1 MITWINE
8 FLAKNV
14 WLQKRLADVGRP
26 MTPWIK
32 GIGQFTFFGF
42 ETIRWSFVGT
52 FRTRVFFREMVKIGV
67 NSTLII
73 ALVGLFAGM
82 VFALQTGS
90 AFKTFNAETL
100 VGSTV
105 GIALSRELAPVFTAL
120 MIVARAGSAMAA
132 EIGTMAVTEQI
143 DALRAMAI
151 HPIQYL
157 VVPRVI
163 ASIVMVPL
171 LVGIFNALGLLGA
184 YFVSVYLMQIPEGPY
199 LYRYRILVDPEDFYQ
214 GLIKGV
220 LFGLLFSLI
229 ACYKGYH
236 TTQGAEGVGRS
247 TTQAV
252 VAASVSVLILNYFLA
267 TWLLQLFPD

>member
-1 MITWINE
+1 LIDYLQDFFARNPQLNQM
-8 FLAKNV
+8 LA
-14 WLQKRLADVGRP
+14 RAGRP
-26 MTPWIK
+26 
-32 GIGQFTFFGF
+32 FTKSIQGLGRFVYF
-42 ETIRWSFVGT
+42 TTDAVRWMFVGP
-52 FRTRVFFREMVKIGV
+52 FHTRVLFKEMQKIGV

-90 AFKTFNAETL
+90 AFRLFNAESL

-132 EIGTMAVTEQI
+132 EIGTMGVTEQI
-143 DALRAMAI
+143 DALRSMAI
-151 HPIQYL
+151 NPTNYL

-163 ASIVMVPL
+163 ATTVMVPL
-171 LVGIFNALGLLGA
+171 LVGVFNALGLLGS
-184 YFVSVYLMQIPEGPY
+184 YWVSIYLLQIPEGPY
-199 LYRYRILVDPEDFYQ
+199 LYRYQMLVEPDDFYQ

-220 LFGLLFSLI
+220 VFGFILSLI

-236 TTQGAEGVGRS
+236 TTNGAEGVGRS
-247 TTQAV
+247 TTEAV
-252 VAASVSVLILNYFLA
+252 VAGSVTVLIANYFLA
-267 TWLLQLFPD
+267 TWLLQIFPD

>member
-1 MITWINE
+1 MIEFFQDFFTRNARLNE
-8 FLAKNV
+8 ALI
-14 WLQKRLADVGRP
+14 RVGRP
-26 MTPWIK
+26 
-32 GIGQFTFFGF
+32 FTGVIQGMGRFVYFCL
-42 ETIRWSFVGT
+42 ETIQWSFRGT
-52 FRTRVFFREMVKIGV
+52 LHVRVLFREMMKIGV
-67 NSTLII
+67 NSTVII

-90 AFKTFNAETL
+90 AFRLFNAESL

-132 EIGTMAVTEQI
+132 EIGTMSVTEQI
-143 DALRAMAI
+143 DALKSMAVP
-151 HPIQYL
+151 PINYL

-163 ASIVMVPL
+163 ASTVMVPL
-171 LVGIFNALGLLGA
+171 LVGVFNGMGLLGS
-184 YFVSVYLMQIPEGPY
+184 YVVSIYLLQIPEGPY
-199 LYRYRILVDPEDFYQ
+199 LMRYHTIVEPEDFYQ

-220 LFGLLFSLI
+220 VFGFILSLI

-236 TTQGAEGVGRS
+236 TTNGAEGVGRS

-252 VAASVSVLILNYFLA
+252 VAGSVTVLILNYFLA
-267 TWLLQLFPD
+267 TWLLQIFPN